1 MKVQIDNLDSN
12 IGKNYCNTVID
23 SFGENPVFIID
34 DSDIVK
40 PLGSKFEDL
49 GIVRD
54 GSSKNK
60 IQFFLYFVRME
71 CSIQEILL

>member
-1 MKVQIDNLDSN
+1 MSDNLSCDLDSN

-23 SFGENPVFIID
+23 SFGENSVFIID

-60 IQFFLYFVRME
+60 TYEKENL
-71 CSIQEILL
+71 